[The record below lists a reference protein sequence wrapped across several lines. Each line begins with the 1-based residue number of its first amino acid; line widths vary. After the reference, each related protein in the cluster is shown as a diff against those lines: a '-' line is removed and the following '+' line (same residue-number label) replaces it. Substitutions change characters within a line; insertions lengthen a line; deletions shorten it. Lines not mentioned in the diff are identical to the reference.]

1 MVFNVDQTQYI
12 GDLTE
17 SAGMKVLVH
26 NANHMPFP
34 EDQGVTVAPGELT
47 SIGVLLVGWLMLYI
61 CSEISLKTALVHKF
75 FTPLG
80 RDLYCSPCRLYGP
93 TYRSPSHIPLEV
105 I

>member
-1 MVFNVDQTQYI
+1 MVFNVDQAQYI

-47 SIGVLLVGWLMLYI
+47 SIGVTMVSWLLLTM
-61 CSEISLKTALVHKF
+61 SLRIEMGDGA
-75 FTPLG
+75 
-80 RDLYCSPCRLYGP
+80 
-93 TYRSPSHIPLEV
+93 
-105 I
+105 